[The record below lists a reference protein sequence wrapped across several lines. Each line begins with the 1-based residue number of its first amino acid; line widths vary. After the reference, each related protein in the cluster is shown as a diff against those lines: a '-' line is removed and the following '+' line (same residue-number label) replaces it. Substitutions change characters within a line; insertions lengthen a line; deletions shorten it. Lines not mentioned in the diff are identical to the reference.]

1 MRYTLIFIIYN
12 LDNNP
17 INEYD
22 SRLSKKCELA
32 WLKRLDEISW
42 AIKIDIKE

>member
-1 MRYTLIFIIYN
+1 MFYIYNSN

-32 WLKRLDEISW
+32 WLKRLDEISR
-42 AIKIDIKE
+42 AIKKDWKK